1 MPEGT
6 RHELTGTLT
15 ATPSTLVLKL
25 HDGRQWT
32 LAAPP
37 GIDRFIDQRIKVS
50 GTRGED
56 GVLFV
61 EAFARAG

>member
-6 RHELTGTLT
+6 RHELIGVLT
-15 ATPSTLVLKL
+15 AMPTKLVLKL
-25 HDGRQWT
+25 QDGRQWT
-32 LAAPP
+32 LAAPS
-37 GIDRFIDQRIKVS
+37 GIDRFIDHKVRVS

-61 EAFARAG
+61 DAFTREG

>member
-6 RHELTGTLT
+6 RHEFVGVLT
-15 ATPSTLVLKL
+15 ATPTKLVLKL
-25 HDGRQWT
+25 QDGRQWT
-32 LAAPP
+32 LVAPP
-37 GIDRFIDQRIKVS
+37 GIDRFIDHKVRVL

-61 EAFARAG
+61 DAFSREG